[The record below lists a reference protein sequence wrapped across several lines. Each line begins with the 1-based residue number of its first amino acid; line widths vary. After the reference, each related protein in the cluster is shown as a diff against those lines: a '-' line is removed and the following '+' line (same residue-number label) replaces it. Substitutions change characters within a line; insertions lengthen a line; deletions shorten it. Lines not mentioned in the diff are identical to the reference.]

1 MKKIIAKIMA
11 LVLCLVSATLLF
23 AGCKSDKITVNVL
36 VPYQIPELSILK
48 LLGDNEQ
55 IDSAK
60 YDVKYKIAN
69 GSDAIK
75 NAMIGLNSPDIVI
88 APTNIIA
95 NIYNQNIADGLKYK
109 IAGSTTQGIFYIA
122 ATDSALNTFEKMKG
136 RTIYV
141 QGASTGANAIML
153 RYLLQNKGI
162 AFSETAAP
170 SGESIGIQ
178 YSTTV
183 PAQIKQGVATIGML
197 PEPALSA
204 AKTANADKGLVEVID
219 IQKEWSKAFNPEWT
233 ETDATLGY
241 PQASLA
247 IKAGFLSAHK
257 DFADKFIA
265 KVDDSIKWIN
275 DANNLA
281 AVKDTLAAV
290 NIRGDGELDSGVTP
304 AVFEASRAR
313 FNVKFIPAT
322 DCSVDIISY
331 LTTVSPTEVPKDI
344 RIFYM

>member
-23 AGCKSDKITVNVL
+23 AGCKSDKTTVNVL

-55 IDSAK
+55 IDSNK

-75 NAMIGLNSPDIVI
+75 NAMAGLNSPDIVI

-122 ATDSALNTFEKMKG
+122 STDASLNTFEKMKG
-136 RTIYV
+136 KTIYV
-141 QGASTGANAIML
+141 QGASIGANAIML
-153 RYLLQNKGI
+153 RYLLQKNNI
-162 AFSETAAP
+162 AFSETTSP
-170 SGESIGIQ
+170 SGDSIGIQ
-178 YSTTV
+178 YSVTV

-197 PEPALSA
+197 PEPALTA
-204 AKTANADKGLVEVID
+204 AKTANADKGFVEVID
-219 IQKEWSKAFNPEWT
+219 IQKEWSKAFNTEWT
-233 ETDATLGY
+233 EADATLGY

-247 IKAGFLSAHK
+247 IKTSFLNAHK
-257 DFADKFIA
+257 DFADKFIT
-265 KVDDSIKWIN
+265 KVKDSINWIN

-281 AVKDTLAAV
+281 AVKDMLTAV
-290 NIRGDGELDSGVTP
+290 NTRGDGELDSGVTP
-304 AVFEASRAR
+304 AVFEGSRAR
-313 FNVKFIPAT
+313 FNVKFIPAA
-322 DCSVDIISY
+322 DCSVEIISY
-331 LTTVSPTEVPKDI
+331 LTTVSPSEIPKDLN
-344 RIFYM
+344 IFYI